1 MEIRIGIQN
10 VNREIAFETDMSK
23 DDVTKKVRAAVE
35 DNANLELTDNK
46 GGTVIVPS
54 GVLGYVEIGDAS
66 ARRVGF
72 IAG

>member
-10 VNREIAFETDMSK
+10 VAREISFQTDMSK
-23 DDVTKKVRAAVE
+23 DDVTAKVRAAVN
-35 DNANLELTDNK
+35 DKANLELTDDK
-46 GGTVIVPS
+46 GGTIIVPA
-54 GVLGYVEIGDAS
+54 GVLGYVEIGDAT

>member
-10 VNREIAFETDMSK
+10 VAREISFETDMSK
-23 DDVTKKVRAAVE
+23 DEVTEQARAAVN

-46 GGTVIVPS
+46 GGTVIVPA

-72 IAG
+72 VAG

>member
-10 VNREIAFETDMSK
+10 VAREISFQTDMSK
-23 DDVTKKVRAAVE
+23 DDVTAKVRAAVN
-35 DNANLELTDNK
+35 DKATLELTDDK
-46 GGTVIVPS
+46 GGTIIVPA
-54 GVLGYVEIGDAS
+54 GVLGYVEIGDAT

>member
-10 VNREIAFETDMSK
+10 VSREISFETDMSK
-23 DDVTKKVRAAVE
+23 DDVVEKVRAAVN

-46 GGTVIVPS
+46 GGTVLVPA

-72 IAG
+72 VAG

>member
-10 VNREIAFETDMSK
+10 VAREIAFETEMSK
-23 DDVTKKVRAAVE
+23 DDVTEKVRSAVN
-35 DNANLELTDNK
+35 DSANLELTDNK
-46 GGTVIVPS
+46 GGTVIVPA

-72 IAG
+72 VAG

>member
-10 VNREIAFETDMSK
+10 VAREITFQTDMSK
-23 DDVTKKVRAAVE
+23 EDVTEKVRAAVN
-35 DNANLELTDNK
+35 DKANLELTDDK
-46 GGTVIVPS
+46 GGTIIVPA
-54 GVLGYVEIGDAS
+54 GVLGYVEIGDAT

>member
-10 VNREIAFETDMSK
+10 VAREISFETDMSK
-23 DDVTKKVRAAVE
+23 DDVTEKVRAAVN
-35 DNANLELTDNK
+35 DKANLELTDNK
-46 GGTVIVPS
+46 GGTIIVPA
-54 GVLGYVEIGDAS
+54 GVLGYVEIGDAT

>member
-10 VNREIAFETDMSK
+10 VAREITFETDMTK
-23 DDVTKKVRAAVE
+23 DDVMEKVRAAVN

-46 GGTVIVPS
+46 GGTVLVPA

-72 IAG
+72 VAG

>member
-1 MEIRIGIQN
+1 MEIHIGIQN
-10 VNREIAFETDMSK
+10 VAREIAFETDMTK
-23 DDVTKKVRAAVE
+23 DDVLERVNKAVAENAA
-35 DNANLELTDNK
+35 LELTDNK
-46 GGTVIVPS
+46 GGTVVVPA

>member
-10 VNREIAFETDMSK
+10 VAREISFETDMSK
-23 DDVTKKVRAAVE
+23 DDVTKRARAAVN
-35 DNANLELTDNK
+35 DNSNLELTDNK
-46 GGTVIVPS
+46 GGTIIVPA
-54 GVLGYVEIGDAS
+54 GVLGYVEIGDVS

>member
-10 VNREIAFETDMSK
+10 VAREITFETEMSK
-23 DDVTKKVRAAVE
+23 EDVTEKVRDAVN

-46 GGTVIVPS
+46 GGTIIVPA
-54 GVLGYVEIGDAS
+54 GVLGYVEIGDAT

>member
-10 VNREIAFETDMSK
+10 VAREISFETDMSK
-23 DDVTKKVRAAVE
+23 DDVTEKVRAAVT
-35 DNANLELTDNK
+35 DGANLELTDNK
-46 GGTVIVPS
+46 GGTVIVPA

-72 IAG
+72 VAG

>member
-10 VNREIAFETDMSK
+10 VAREITFETDMTK
-23 DDVTKKVRAAVE
+23 DDVMEKVRAAVN

-46 GGTVIVPS
+46 GGTVVVPA
-54 GVLGYVEIGDAS
+54 GVLGFVEIGDAS

-72 IAG
+72 VAG

>member
-10 VNREIAFETDMSK
+10 VAREIAFETDMSK
-23 DDVTKKVRAAVE
+23 DDVTEKVRAAVN
-35 DNANLELTDNK
+35 DGTNLELTDNK
-46 GGTVIVPS
+46 GGTVVVPA

-72 IAG
+72 VAG